1 MTIAADF
8 TGISIETVTHRNTI
22 RHNMISE
29 MLPSMYIER
38 LLLHP
43 DSVSVGRRFS
53 LICFSEFHR
62 SSSFSLAFA
71 SCSIMLIRH
80 FCKCHGLA
88 GVRGQV
94 DKPKV
99 ILMQTCLNCESPLEQ
114 NIGGRS
120 RKFCCSEC
128 RQTWWNKHQYM
139 VVRKAFYTYTCPACG
154 IAFTAYGNS
163 HRKYCSHSCYIA
175 ARFRGVAALW
185 ILMVFAGI
193 CFIMPHSRSVYRCW
207 IRGYCPRKN
216 TTA

>member
-1 MTIAADF
+1 MTNVQRNQITILRKQNQGYTTIAKVV
-8 TGISIETVTHRNTI
+8 GLSK
-22 RHNMISE
+22 
-29 MLPSMYIER
+29 
-38 LLLHP
+38 
-43 DSVSVGRRFS
+43 DS
-53 LICFSEFHR
+53 
-62 SSSFSLAFA
+62 
-71 SCSIMLIRH
+71 IRH

-99 ILMQTCLNCESPLEQ
+99 ILMQTCLNCGSPLEQ
-114 NIGGRS
+114 NTGGRS

-175 ARFRGVAALW
+175 ARFRGVAAL
-185 ILMVFAGI
+185 
-193 CFIMPHSRSVYRCW
+193 
-207 IRGYCPRKN
+207 
-216 TTA
+216 